1 MPTNDRVSRAL
12 ESISRIPE
20 ADAGEW
26 LSSAEK
32 SIEFLKQNV
41 QSDRLV
47 LFASMP
53 CVLIHVVLAPLRNL
67 DPPDQEDLTRDFVAP
82 DAAWAIE
89 HSWGGGEPARVYLS
103 PPLAGRKTLKD
114 GEKLYFSRSFAG
126 SRRRSIEISQKL
138 VHALGLHFI
147 EERNAYCR
155 LDDDGDL
162 EDVISITEK
171 DKDSWAEHLTLVT
184 IQMRDFVEYMRLSD
198 MGMVI
203 FFDFTRVDHRSF
215 HGWTDQKH
223 FDRKAPDLF
232 YNGGVM
238 PGHASYVNG
247 RMVARPSIT
256 MEDIVRARTEASDPA
271 FRRYATFKA
280 IDLKTGDRIE
290 ASCDPEGLSNY
301 FQPNSPL
308 PLQMSPVFFDAEIL
322 HKYKAD
328 TEKYTLEDRSI
339 NCRGT
344 WSLQTYDINEA
355 GQVHTYLRYLGYL
368 PYKEQLYWQSFNEWP
383 KAALSERAIATDFKG
398 EFHTDYDSLNS
409 LKRKVHALDKSPPPW
424 WLPRGEDLAR
434 VTHYP
439 VTAAADEWA
448 NEILALDQLVIEGF
462 KTKELR
468 SLAGKLGRSV
478 DSTWGSLKL
487 IEECLV
493 GAGVDQ
499 EDARRIVVPLRT
511 LHELRSIMKGHAAP
525 EKRRQSEK
533 EATLAYGSFRAHFAD
548 LAAQCD
554 YALDAI
560 VEKLRTT

>member
-1 MPTNDRVSRAL
+1 MSTNDRVLRAL

-20 ADAGEW
+20 ANAGEW

-82 DAAWAIE
+82 DEAWAIE
-89 HSWGGGEPARVYLS
+89 HVSGGGEPDRVYLS

-138 VHALGLHFI
+138 VHTLDLHFI

-155 LDDDGDL
+155 LDEDGDL
-162 EDVISITEK
+162 EDVISVTEK
-171 DKDSWAEHLTLVT
+171 HKESWAEHLTLVT
-184 IQMRDFVEYMRLSD
+184 ILMKDFVEYARLSN

-215 HGWTDQKH
+215 NGWSNQNR
-223 FDRKAPDLF
+223 FERKAPDLF

-247 RMVARPSIT
+247 RMIVRPSMTID
-256 MEDIVRARTEASDPA
+256 EIVQARMKTRDPGS
-271 FRRYATFKA
+271 RQYATFKA
-280 IDLKTGDRIE
+280 INLKTGDRIE
-290 ASCDPEGLSNY
+290 ISCDPKGLSNY
-301 FQPNSPL
+301 FQPGSPL
-308 PLQMSPVFFDAEIL
+308 PLEMSPVFFKAELL

-328 TEKYTLEDRSI
+328 TEKYDLQDRSI
-339 NCRGT
+339 HCRGT

-355 GQVHTYLRYLGYL
+355 GQVHTYLRYLAYL

-383 KAALSERAIATDFKG
+383 KAHLSERAIATDFKG
-398 EFHTDYDSLNS
+398 EFSTEYDSLNS
-409 LKRKVHALDKSPPPW
+409 LKRKLHALDKSLPPW
-424 WLPRGEDLAR
+424 WSPRGEELAR
-434 VTHYP
+434 AVHYP
-439 VTAAADEWA
+439 ATAASGEWA
-448 NEILALDQLVIEGF
+448 NEILSLDQLVIEGF
-462 KTKELR
+462 KVKELR
-468 SLAGKLGRSV
+468 SLAEKLGRSI
-478 DSTWGSLKL
+478 DPTWGSLKL
-487 IEECLV
+487 IEECLLGG
-493 GAGVDQ
+493 GADQ
-499 EDARRIVVPLRT
+499 EDARKILAPLRT
-511 LHELRSIMKGHAAP
+511 LHELRTVMKGHAAP
-525 EKRRQSEK
+525 EKRRELEK
-533 EATLAYGSFRAHFAD
+533 QALKAFGLFRSHFAD
-548 LAAQCD
+548 LAAGCD
-554 YALDAI
+554 DALDVI
-560 VEKLRTT
+560 VSKLGTT

>member
-1 MPTNDRVSRAL
+1 MPTNDRVLRAL

-32 SIEFLKQNV
+32 SIEFLKLNV

-89 HSWGGGEPARVYLS
+89 HAWGGGEPARVYLS

-138 VHALGLHFI
+138 VHALDLHFI

-155 LDDDGDL
+155 LDDEGDL

-271 FRRYATFKA
+271 SHD
-280 IDLKTGDRIE
+280 IKT
-290 ASCDPEGLSNY
+290 
-301 FQPNSPL
+301 
-308 PLQMSPVFFDAEIL
+308 
-322 HKYKAD
+322 
-328 TEKYTLEDRSI
+328 
-339 NCRGT
+339 
-344 WSLQTYDINEA
+344 SLQPIGWVEPA
-355 GQVHTYLRYLGYL
+355 GPARSGRPDDRLRETHHLLLCYTRPRKYLVQFG
-368 PYKEQLYWQSFNEWP
+368 
-383 KAALSERAIATDFKG
+383 
-398 EFHTDYDSLNS
+398 
-409 LKRKVHALDKSPPPW
+409 
-424 WLPRGEDLAR
+424 
-434 VTHYP
+434 
-439 VTAAADEWA
+439 
-448 NEILALDQLVIEGF
+448 
-462 KTKELR
+462 
-468 SLAGKLGRSV
+468 
-478 DSTWGSLKL
+478 
-487 IEECLV
+487 
-493 GAGVDQ
+493 
-499 EDARRIVVPLRT
+499 
-511 LHELRSIMKGHAAP
+511 
-525 EKRRQSEK
+525 
-533 EATLAYGSFRAHFAD
+533 
-548 LAAQCD
+548 
-554 YALDAI
+554 I
-560 VEKLRTT
+560 VEVQRNIGYVLGGEAANMFEVRRVR